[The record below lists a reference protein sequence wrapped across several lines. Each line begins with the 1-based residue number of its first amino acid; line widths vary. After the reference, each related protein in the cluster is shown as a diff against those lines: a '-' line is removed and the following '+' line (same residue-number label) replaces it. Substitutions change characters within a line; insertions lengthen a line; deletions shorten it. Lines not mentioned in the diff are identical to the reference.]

1 MGDRSFAS
9 TVFVAAALI
18 LFSAP
23 SVSAAPVQLSADL
36 DHSVM
41 RADAP
46 QTGYMRVALTGG
58 ANGQQR
64 RAPMNVAIVLDKSS
78 SMSGEKIRSAKE
90 AARAALEQLRSED
103 IVSVVAYDS
112 TVQVLVP
119 ATKVADRREVLRG
132 IDRLSAGGMTALFA
146 GTSKGAAEVRKF
158 LDRRRVN
165 RVILLSD
172 GQANVGPSSPGEL
185 GRLGEAL
192 IREGVAVTTVG
203 LGLGY
208 NEDLMVAL
216 ADRSGGQHTFVEHA
230 SELAGFFRRGFASLA
245 AIVAQELVVEVTFA
259 EGFRP
264 VRALGVDA
272 EVSGQTL
279 ITRLSQLYASQ
290 TDELLLAFEASPHAT
305 GSHRI
310 ADVRVTW
317 HDVGAQGTDE
327 VARSV
332 SARFSSNPRE
342 VEASAISDV
351 MIAVV
356 ASLSN
361 ERSRQALQLRD
372 QGRTQEA
379 EQTLRDNMAYLK
391 DNAKRYGSDVLDDLG
406 DRNRQ
411 DLNNMDDG
419 RWKKQRKEMKK
430 RQKQLK
436 TRVYDFEA
444 AEDLF

>member
-1 MGDRSFAS
+1 MSDRLPAS
-9 TVFVAAALI
+9 TAVVAAALV
-18 LFSAP
+18 LLLAPAASAG
-23 SVSAAPVQLSADL
+23 PVQLSADL
-36 DHSVM
+36 DHGVL

-46 QTGYMRVALTGG
+46 QTAYLRVALTGG
-58 ANGQQR
+58 QTAQRR

-90 AARAALEQLRSED
+90 AARAALEQLGSDD

-119 ATKVADRREVLRG
+119 ATKVADRREILRG
-132 IDRLSAGGMTALFA
+132 IDRLTAGGMTALFA

-158 LDRRRVN
+158 LDPRRVN

-230 SELAGFFRRGFASLA
+230 SELAGFFSRGFASLA
-245 AIVAQELVVEVTFA
+245 SIVAQELVVEVTFA

-264 VRALGVDA
+264 LRALGLDA
-272 EVSGQTL
+272 EVSGQRMILT
-279 ITRLSQLYASQ
+279 LSQLYAAQ
-290 TDELLLAFEASPHAT
+290 TDELLLAFAVSPRQT

-310 ADVRVTW
+310 ADVRVRW
-317 HDVGAQGTDE
+317 HDVGSQGTDE

-332 SARFSSNPRE
+332 SARFSADERQ
-342 VEASAISDV
+342 VEASVSPDV
-351 MIAVV
+351 MVAVV

-372 QGRTQEA
+372 QGRQQEA
-379 EQTLRDNMAYLK
+379 EQTLRDNMAYLQ
-391 DNAKRYGSDVLDDLG
+391 DNAKRYGSTVLDDLG
-406 DRNRQ
+406 SRNQQ
-411 DLNNMDDG
+411 DLQNLDG
-419 RWKKQRKEMKK
+419 DRWKKQRKQMKK
-430 RQKQLK
+430 RQKKLD
-436 TRVYDFEA
+436 TRVHDFEA
-444 AEDLF
+444 SEDLF